1 VEEHPMSRTKPITKK
16 LFIEELERPAYAW
29 GQATT
34 LAVGEEGCKGGKFGV
49 TTLAVGE
56 EAAQV

>member
-1 VEEHPMSRTKPITKK
+1 MSRTKPITKK